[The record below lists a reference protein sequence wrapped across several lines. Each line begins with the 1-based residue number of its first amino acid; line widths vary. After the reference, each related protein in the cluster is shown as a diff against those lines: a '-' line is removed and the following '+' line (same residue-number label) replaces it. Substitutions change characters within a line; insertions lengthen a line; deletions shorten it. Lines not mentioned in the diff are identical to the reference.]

1 MKILVATDGSKASNA
16 VIETTGKIISD
27 VENTEV
33 KIISVVESFVPL
45 SAEPFAVSAEYY
57 AEMEQAAKERAES
70 FVEEAK
76 NNLKNIRPELNNL
89 STEILRGNI
98 GQTIVE
104 TAENWNADLIVV
116 GSHGYGFWQ
125 RALLGSI
132 SNSVVNH
139 APCSVMVVRSNTES

>member
-1 MKILVATDGSKASNA
+1 MKILVATDGSKASKA
-16 VIETTGKIISD
+16 VIETAGKIISD
-27 VENTEV
+27 ADNTEV

-76 NNLKNIRPELNNL
+76 NNLKNFRPELNNL

-98 GQTIVE
+98 GQTIIE

-139 APCSVMVVRSNTES
+139 APCSVMVVRSNKES